1 MFVLD
6 DPAPPRCPKIWK
18 LKPTRQDLSYDIRHS
33 YLLRTLDLCTRWPR
47 PTSRMGSKTWILKRT
62 RQELSFNIRHAYLII
77 VLYLC
82 TWWPPGP
89 KNMKCNTYSSRHF
102 TWYKTCLPYHN
113 SEFCTWWPRPSPGP
127 KLWNLKP
134 NRQDLQLHRD
144 YVTYVVTW
152 LWRTCT
158 TRWYRLVLLFQ
169 NPGFSTTFLPDLIK
183 YQIIYFLNIIN

>member
-6 DPAPPRCPKIWK
+6 DPAPPRYPKIWK

-77 VLYLC
+77 ALYLC
-82 TWWPPGP
+82 TWWPPRVP
-89 KNMKCNTYSSRHF
+89 KIWNVTPTRQDISFDIRHAYLIITLNF
-102 TWYKTCLPYHN
+102 ALDDPAH
-113 SEFCTWWPRPSPGP
+113 PRAQNYEI
-127 KLWNLKP
+127 WNLIIK
-134 NRQDLQLHRD
+134 
-144 YVTYVVTW
+144 TYNFIVITSHMWSRGYGVPAPPGGIGNP
-152 LWRTCT
+152 
-158 TRWYRLVLLFQ
+158 